1 MEQTAIFGPLLA
13 LMLLTLLVW
22 TYMYVRRIG
31 FIRRERIDPRQLE
44 IPGELAR
51 LTPAAVSNPSDNL
64 KNLFELP
71 VLFYALALL
80 LFVTGLRVDATY
92 VAAAWA
98 FWFSGRRT
106 ASSLHLQSSHG
117 SVQLLSRGLACAVAH
132 AAARRGRLPDP
143 VGALAAVGSRWL
155 IC

>member
-1 MEQTAIFGPLLA
+1 
-13 LMLLTLLVW
+13 MLLTLLVW
-22 TYMYVRRIG
+22 TLHVRAPHRLHPPL
-31 FIRRERIDPRQLE
+31 ERIDPRQLE

-80 LFVTGLRVDATY
+80 LFVTNRVDATY

-98 FWFSGRRT
+98 FVVFRAAHSLVHCTFNRVMVRFSCYLA
-106 ASSLHLQSSHG
+106 ASLALWLM
-117 SVQLLSRGLACAVAH
+117 LLRAGADYLT
-132 AAARRGRLPDP
+132 P
-143 VGALAAVGSRWL
+143 VGAACR
-155 IC
+155 